1 MEYIQTPGV
10 RNNCL
15 LLLVGLYKIYLIW
28 YISYMMYLLGVM
40 TGSAVTCISFAVY
53 KIFSPSIKEGKFEA
67 SIKVGRNYQS
77 GIVTFKEVK

>member
-1 MEYIQTPGV
+1 
-10 RNNCL
+10 
-15 LLLVGLYKIYLIW
+15 
-28 YISYMMYLLGVM
+28 MMYLLGVM

-53 KIFSPSIKEGKFEA
+53 KIFSPSTKEGKFEA